1 MAVTREVRNRNFMN
15 MLTAIAD
22 DWGDPFELGFAAT
35 NLIIRNKG
43 SETIEFSF
51 DADFVEGE
59 LDGVVQPDPPEEIT
73 MSQMP
78 DGIRK
83 VYVRSSSGGQ
93 TVRVWAWQRGTIG

>member
-1 MAVTREVRNRNFMN
+1 MSITQEVRNRNYLSMT
-15 MLTAIAD
+15 TAKSPL
-22 DWGDPFELGFAAT
+22 WGDPFELDFAAT